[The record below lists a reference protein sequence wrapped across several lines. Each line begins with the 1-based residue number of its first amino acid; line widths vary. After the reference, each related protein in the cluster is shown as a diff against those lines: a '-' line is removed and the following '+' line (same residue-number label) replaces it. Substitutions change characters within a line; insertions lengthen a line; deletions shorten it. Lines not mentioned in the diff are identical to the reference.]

1 MDSSRLLVFLGL
13 SFTASA
19 TAAIVYLLLRKDEE
33 SSSHDGS
40 IKSSRKTLIQVK
52 VPNDLMGTVIGR
64 GGCTVKNIQEK
75 SGARVNCNDE
85 SSSEKYRVVTIQ
97 GTPESAQLA
106 ESMIHE
112 IIMNQ
117 PLIISHEMWV
127 PARACG
133 RIIGRGGETIRL
145 ITRTSCAKI
154 MVDSAGDDERATE
167 RRVLL
172 KGTAE
177 QIALAQSLI
186 EKEVEEEADFRHRVE
201 ASIANRSPRREARDY
216 YNYLMAPDDDDD
228 ANVEEKQHPARRF
241 ERFEGV
247 GQAGFF
253 DVFVSALENPG
264 QFWVQ
269 LVSQRGVELDQLV
282 DNMTEYYSK
291 PENQELHTLQEISVG
306 QIVAAPFD
314 HDNKWYRAEI
324 LKIEEDEYDSAES
337 RVTLYYGDY
346 GDTCTVRRKSCLDL
360 RTDFL
365 TLYFQAIECMLAHVK
380 PHGEEWSDEAT
391 NLFEDLAQVAMWSK
405 KLAHV
410 VTYRESAQKKGQ
422 RAGSPVPVIE
432 IHDMEKGFNI
442 GEELVKQGLAV
453 WEVPSQFEDAEDPKS
468 SDSNQK
474 VATAQTKQTGTYR
487 TSNDPVRFAQN
498 SSTSVKVPN
507 PVKMSPIAVFGSDSE
522 LPAHSFEPRHS
533 PSSSSS
539 SSAFINR
546 EKNVKQGGFKPK
558 TLETPK
564 RRQQFEDKSNPKNVI
579 CLPERFSSDEDSDGF
594 ALE

>member
-1 MDSSRLLVFLGL
+1 MDSSRLFVILGL

-33 SSSHDGS
+33 NNHETG
-40 IKSSRKTLIQVK
+40 IRSSRKTVIQVK
-52 VPNDLMGTVIGR
+52 VPNGVMGTIIGR
-64 GGCTVKNIQEK
+64 GGCNVRNIQDK
-75 SGARVNCNDE
+75 SGARINCNDE
-85 SSSEKYRVVTIQ
+85 SSNEEFRVVTIQ
-97 GTPESAQLA
+97 GTAESAQLA

-117 PLIISHEMWV
+117 PLIITHEMWV

-133 RIIGRGGETIRL
+133 RIIGRGGETIRS
-145 ITRTSCAKI
+145 ITRASCAKI
-154 MVDSAGDDERATE
+154 MVDSAGNDEATE

-177 QIALAQSLI
+177 QISLAQSLI
-186 EKEVEEEADFRHRVE
+186 EKEVEEEDDFRRRVE
-201 ASIANRSPRREARDY
+201 LSIANRSPRREVRDS
-216 YNYLMAPDDDDD
+216 YNYLLAPDDDDD
-228 ANVEEKQHPARRF
+228 DFEEEQQPPPRRF
-241 ERFEGV
+241 EKFDA
-247 GQAGFF
+247 GQGGYF

-282 DNMTEYYSK
+282 EDMTEYYSK

-324 LKIEEDEYDSAES
+324 LKIEEDEYDSSES
-337 RVTLYYGDY
+337 RITLYYGDY
-346 GDTCTVRRKSCLDL
+346 GDTCIVKRKNIFDL

-380 PHGEEWSDEAT
+380 PAGEEWSDEAIS
-391 NLFEDLAQVAMWSK
+391 LFEDLAQVAMWSK

-410 VTYRESAQKKGQ
+410 VTYRESAQKKSQ

-432 IHDMEKGFNI
+432 IHDMEKGINI

-453 WEVPSQFEDAEDPKS
+453 WEVPSQFEDAEEAKS
-468 SDSNQK
+468 NIASDRVTSPQ
-474 VATAQTKQTGTYR
+474 R
-487 TSNDPVRFAQN
+487 TQ
-498 SSTSVKVPN
+498 
-507 PVKMSPIAVFGSDSE
+507 
-522 LPAHSFEPRHS
+522 
-533 PSSSSS
+533 PSSSSSHDRVVFSPNTSSVKEPKPVAIPSATILRAGLDSSSSSLSQPSSSFSS
-539 SSAFINR
+539 SSAFINK
-546 EKNVKQGGFKPK
+546 EKMSKQGGVFRPK
-558 TLETPK
+558 TLETS
-564 RRQQFEDKSNPKNVI
+564 KSKSKTESISNAENVI

-594 ALE
+594 VLE